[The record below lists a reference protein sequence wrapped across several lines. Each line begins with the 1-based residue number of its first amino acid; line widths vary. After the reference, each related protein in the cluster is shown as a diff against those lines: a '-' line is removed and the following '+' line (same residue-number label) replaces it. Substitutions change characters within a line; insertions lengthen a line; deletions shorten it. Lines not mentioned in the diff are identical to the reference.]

1 MEKEPFEK
9 VYQVGSVLGSGGFG
23 TVYAGSRISDGA
35 PVRMWT
41 RSGVY
46 VLILH
51 VPPSKPG
58 VLTPPPTDIISL
70 SHNVLSVC
78 SQFTL
83 LLQVAVKHVAKER
96 VTEWGTI
103 VSSNPRSLCFVLVP
117 PPLPPRYLGGGVV
130 MLKGE

>member
-35 PVRMWT
+35 PVRT
-41 RSGVY
+41 GSGG
-46 VLILH
+46 LRFH
-51 VPPSKPG
+51 PPCAAIKAGRPQSAIVVNNHLLAAVFTL
-58 VLTPPPTDIISL
+58 VLTFFSPPD
-70 SHNVLSVC
+70 VV
-78 SQFTL
+78 

-103 VSSNPRSLCFVLVP
+103 VSITVCVCFGF
-117 PPLPPRYLGGGVV
+117 PLPGLGGGWW
-130 MLKGE
+130 G